1 MKNAKILV
9 VDDDRR
15 LSLLLERY
23 LREQGFIV
31 QAVADGEQMDRRLA
45 RQPFDLVVLDWKM
58 AGEDGLS
65 ICRRLSAD
73 PDSPYII
80 MLTANGDD
88 MDRIAGLEAGADD
101 YLSKPFNPRELAARI
116 HAVLRRRSRSLAAAP
131 DTTRKPLHFGPF
143 VLDWAERRLYREYVP
158 IDLTCGEFAL
168 LKVLAEHAGE
178 PLSRERLAHLIDGR
192 DHVPTTR
199 AIDIQISRLR
209 RLLEDD
215 PAHPRYLQ
223 TIWGFGYV
231 LVLDRE
237 TPA

>member
-1 MKNAKILV
+1 MKNAKILI

-31 QAVADGEQMDRRLA
+31 QAVADGEQMNKWLA
-45 RQPFDLVVLDWKM
+45 RRPFDLIVLDWKLS
-58 AGEDGLS
+58 GEDGLS

-73 PDSPYII
+73 PQSPQVI
-80 MLTANGDD
+80 MLTANADE
-88 MDRIAGLEAGADD
+88 MSRIAGLEAGADD
-101 YLSKPFNPRELAARI
+101 YLGKPFNPRELSARI
-116 HAVLRRRSRSLAAAP
+116 HAVLRRRSRPIAAAP
-131 DTTRKPLHFGPF
+131 DSICKTLHFGPYA
-143 VLDWAERRLYREYVP
+143 LDCAERRLYREYTP

-168 LKVLAEHAGE
+168 LKVLAEHAGK

-192 DHVPTTR
+192 DHMPNNR

-223 TIWGFGYV
+223 TVWGLGYV
-231 LVLDRE
+231 LVQDQGVL
-237 TPA
+237 A